1 MREPRRAP
9 GELLRRALHHPRT
22 GLAVKAAL
30 AATLAWLVALRL
42 PPPAG
47 DYPYYAPLG
56 AVVAMYPAVLTS
68 VRESLQSTASIAL
81 GAAIALT
88 VDALVGFGAFVVAV
102 VVLLGVLVGGLRQ
115 LGAQRAYVP
124 TSALFVLIIGGQNDV
139 AYAAAYAGNVLLGA
153 SIAIA
158 VNAAFPSLPLARV
171 DDALAD
177 LRDALQ
183 AHLHHLALRFA
194 DPSASTTADDGT
206 PAADDL
212 DRSDLDRRAA
222 AAREVVHG
230 ARDSVRAN
238 RRASRHPDAVTA
250 RDEAFRA
257 LDRVVLLVDDLY
269 ELLADAPWGHD
280 LQASPEEL
288 REPASRALAELAVV
302 VADVGVRDPDPARR
316 ATVDTALAELTA
328 AVRRGEARGTAE
340 AELLVMSTITTTL
353 RRCLSVVSPP
363 DQLASSPS

>member
-9 GELLRRALHHPRT
+9 RELLHRALHHPRT

-30 AATLAWLVALRL
+30 AATLAWVVALRL
-42 PPPAG
+42 PPPAQ

-81 GAAIALT
+81 GAVIALT

-124 TSALFVLIIGGQNDV
+124 TSALFVLIIGGQDDV

-153 SIAIA
+153 TIAIA

-171 DDALAD
+171 DSALAD

-194 DPSASTTADDGT
+194 DPSATDDDGG
-206 PAADDL
+206 PRAGDL
-212 DRSDLDRRAA
+212 DRPDLDRRAA

-230 ARDSVRAN
+230 ARDSVWAN
-238 RRASRHPDAVTA
+238 RRARRRPAAVAA

-288 REPASRALAELAVV
+288 REPASRALAELARV
-302 VADVGVRDPDPARR
+302 VADVGVRDPDPDRR
-316 ATVDTALAELTA
+316 ATVDAALTELTA
-328 AVRRGEARGTAE
+328 AVRRGEASGTAE